1 MNAHTHAHTIYEP
14 LQERMKLCSNPSLL
28 ACRYQLQREAT
39 PQTPTSQ
46 QLQQGSVEGHV
57 ARHVQH
63 RVVAQVGG
71 HGRYQA
77 RLAQQL
83 RHHLRQQPLLRR
95 RRVGGSGG
103 RPLSS
108 ILLLVLAKEV
118 FRDVA
123 PRVDVTPKHLRR

>member
-77 RLAQQL
+77 GLAQQL

-95 RRVGGSGG
+95 RRVGGGGG